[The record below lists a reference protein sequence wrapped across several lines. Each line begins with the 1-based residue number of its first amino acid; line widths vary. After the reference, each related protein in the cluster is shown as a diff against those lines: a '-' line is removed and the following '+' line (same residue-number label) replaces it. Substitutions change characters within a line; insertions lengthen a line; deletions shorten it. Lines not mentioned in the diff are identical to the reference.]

1 MITTSTVES
10 IRGTRPSVVP
20 VVLGAP
26 AHSIQEWT
34 RRELSMDHNYR
45 GVSDVEHRHR

>member
-10 IRGTRPSVVP
+10 IRGTRPSVVL
-20 VVLGAP
+20 VVPGAP
-26 AHSIQEWT
+26 ACSIQEWT
-34 RRELSMDHNYR
+34 KRGFSMDHNYT